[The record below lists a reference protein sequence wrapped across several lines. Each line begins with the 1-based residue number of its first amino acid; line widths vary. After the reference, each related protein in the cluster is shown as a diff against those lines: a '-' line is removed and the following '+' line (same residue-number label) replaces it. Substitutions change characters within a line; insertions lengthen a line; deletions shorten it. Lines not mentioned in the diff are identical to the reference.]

1 MVAILYKISMENIKL
16 ETYKLIS
23 LDKITSTQDFALD
36 MIDENRASD
45 KTVVIAT
52 VQTGG
57 RGRYKRKWISHSGN
71 LYTSFIYKIHQP
83 DSKLSYA
90 VAVAVA
96 ETLIHFGMTPK
107 IKWPNDI
114 LIDGK
119 KICGILIE
127 YAKDFVVVGIGIN
140 VNDAPIVS
148 EYQTT
153 KINNYINVTIPDLL
167 KELIKNIDVWRNK
180 NFESVRARFLELA
193 IGINQKIKYR
203 GVMLRFVGLNDD
215 GALILNDGER
225 DIFVYGDEIVV

>member
-1 MVAILYKISMENIKL
+1 MENIKL

-23 LDKITSTQDFALD
+23 FDKITSTQNFALD
-36 MIDENRASD
+36 MIAENRASD
-45 KTVVIAT
+45 KTVIVAT
-52 VQTGG
+52 SQTDG
-57 RGRYKRKWISHSGN
+57 RGRYKRKWVSHSGN
-71 LYTSFIYKIHQP
+71 LYASFIYKIAQP
-83 DSKLSYA
+83 DSRLSYA

-96 ETLIHFGMTPK
+96 ETLIHCGMSPK

-153 KINNYINVTIPDLL
+153 KTNNYATITIPDLL
-167 KELIKNIDVWRNK
+167 KELIKNIDIWRNK
-180 NFESVRARFLELA
+180 NFESVRARWLELA

-203 GVMLRFVGLNDD
+203 GVMLRFSGLNDD